1 MKVAA
6 LEGLLFIVGEDGMD
20 IRQIEEILEISHN
33 IHMNCILD
41 KDISEEEEDRLISL
55 IPMTT
60 KEIDFFVACG
70 KNREEL
76 EAENREIINKQ
87 GWINEL

>member
-1 MKVAA
+1 MVNVK
-6 LEGLLFIVGEDGMD
+6 EEKNIVLSD
-20 IRQIEEILEISHN
+20 EEILEIAHN
-33 IHMNCILD
+33 IHVKYILD

-70 KNREEL
+70 KSREKL
-76 EAENREIINKQ
+76 EAENREILNKQ
-87 GWINEL
+87 GWINELR

>member
-1 MKVAA
+1 MNNIK
-6 LEGLLFIVGEDGMD
+6 EEKD
-20 IRQIEEILEISHN
+20 IKLSDEEILEIAHN
-33 IHMNCILD
+33 IHVKYILG

-70 KNREEL
+70 KSREKL
-76 EAENREIINKQ
+76 EAENRKILNKQ
-87 GWINEL
+87 GWINELR

>member
-1 MKVAA
+1 MTKTN
-6 LEGLLFIVGEDGMD
+6 EEKNIVLSD
-20 IRQIEEILEISHN
+20 EEILEISHN
-33 IHMNCILD
+33 IHVKYILD

-70 KNREEL
+70 KSREKL
-76 EAENREIINKQ
+76 EAENREILNKQ
-87 GWINEL
+87 GWINELR

>member
-1 MKVAA
+1 MTKI
-6 LEGLLFIVGEDGMD
+6 EEEKNIVLSD
-20 IRQIEEILEISHN
+20 EEILEISHN

-55 IPMTT
+55 ILLNSGG
-60 KEIDFFVACG
+60 IAIFVACG